1 MVLKIFTGCDC
12 LNSNVIFHIDEFQ
25 KWNLL
30 LNNVKNLLLSYGDSL
45 SSISVEV
52 LANSEA
58 VKGYIY
64 SSNLID
70 KCLLKVLAQKGVT
83 FAACNNALLGMN
95 ISKQQIF
102 PFVKVVPVGV
112 RELIDKQ
119 QEGYAYIKP

>member
-1 MVLKIFTGCDC
+1 MFTGSGCM
-12 LNSNVIFHIDEFQ
+12 NSHVIFHIDEFQ
-25 KWNLL
+25 KWDLL
-30 LNNVKNLLLSYGDSL
+30 LNNVKNLLLSYDNT
-45 SSISVEV
+45 SSISIEV

-64 SSNLID
+64 SSDLVD
-70 KCLLKVLAQKGVT
+70 KNSLEILSQKGVI

-95 ISKQQIF
+95 ISKDQIF
-102 PFVKVVPVGV
+102 SFIKVVPVGV

>member
-1 MVLKIFTGCDC
+1 MNT
-12 LNSNVIFHIDEFQ
+12 NVIFHIDEFQ

-30 LNNVKNLLLSYGDSL
+30 LNNVNNLLLSYDNPL

-64 SSNLID
+64 SSGLSDNLKI
-70 KCLLKVLAQKGVT
+70 LFQEGVS
-83 FAACNNALLGMN
+83 FAACNNALMGMN
-95 ISKQQIF
+95 ISKEQIF
-102 PFVKVVPVGV
+102 PFVKVVSVGV

>member
-1 MVLKIFTGCDC
+1 MGCDC
-12 LNSNVIFHIDEFQ
+12 MNSNVIFHIDEFQ

-30 LNNVKNLLLSYGDSL
+30 LNNVKNLLLSYDNSP

-64 SSNLID
+64 SSDLVD
-70 KCLLKVLAQKGVT
+70 KLRIFSQEDVT
-83 FAACNNALLGMN
+83 FAACNNALMGMN
-95 ISKQQIF
+95 ISREQIL
-102 PFVKVVPVGV
+102 PFVRVVPVGV
-112 RELIDKQ
+112 RELIEKQ